1 MAEKKYFW
9 LKMPRNFFEKHY
21 IKILRAK
28 DNGDLLV
35 MFYIWMITESIDHEG
50 KLRFSEDIPYD
61 AEMLAE
67 ASGFALQIVTQALQQ
82 FSKLQLVVTESD
94 GRGLGSIGREKK
106 TRQNPLRHT
115 KTLNVTNV

>member
-35 MFYIWMITESIDHEG
+35 MFLSLIHI
-50 KLRFSEDIPYD
+50 SEP
-61 AEMLAE
+61 
-67 ASGFALQIVTQALQQ
+67 
-82 FSKLQLVVTESD
+82 
-94 GRGLGSIGREKK
+94 
-106 TRQNPLRHT
+106 TRP
-115 KTLNVTNV
+115 

>member
-1 MAEKKYFW
+1 MDGKKSKTLRMTSMWIRKTQGLRYSLKRLRKDRSMAEKKYFW

-50 KLRFSEDIPYD
+50 KL
-61 AEMLAE
+61 
-67 ASGFALQIVTQALQQ
+67 
-82 FSKLQLVVTESD
+82 
-94 GRGLGSIGREKK
+94 
-106 TRQNPLRHT
+106 
-115 KTLNVTNV
+115 

>member
-35 MFYIWMITESIDHEG
+35 A
-50 KLRFSEDIPYD
+50 R
-61 AEMLAE
+61 
-67 ASGFALQIVTQALQQ
+67 SGG
-82 FSKLQLVVTESD
+82 LV
-94 GRGLGSIGREKK
+94 R
-106 TRQNPLRHT
+106 
-115 KTLNVTNV
+115 

>member
-50 KLRFSEDIPYD
+50 KETKMKIINALRDLTDEHLP
-61 AEMLAE
+61 ENVGCCEKTGME
-67 ASGFALQIVTQALQQ
+67 REVRSG
-82 FSKLQLVVTESD
+82 
-94 GRGLGSIGREKK
+94 G
-106 TRQNPLRHT
+106 
-115 KTLNVTNV
+115 

>member
-50 KLRFSEDIPYD
+50 KLRFSDRLLHKRYNNFQNYS
-61 AEMLAE
+61 LW
-67 ASGFALQIVTQALQQ
+67 LRKVTAHY
-82 FSKLQLVVTESD
+82 FY
-94 GRGLGSIGREKK
+94 
-106 TRQNPLRHT
+106 QNL
-115 KTLNVTNV
+115 